1 MFYLTGSTT
10 RIYSIALTLLLIA
23 GFWRYHIFGF
33 EVSYMIQKKSCSLST
48 KVNEPFNDI
57 VKIRVVIIQN
67 ANIFTIYE
75 TLLENAVTIF
85 PK

>member
-1 MFYLTGSTT
+1 
-10 RIYSIALTLLLIA
+10 
-23 GFWRYHIFGF
+23 
-33 EVSYMIQKKSCSLST
+33 MIQKKSCSLST

-57 VKIRVVIIQN
+57 VKTRVVIIQN

-75 TLLENAVTIF
+75 TLLENAVTIL

>member
-1 MFYLTGSTT
+1 
-10 RIYSIALTLLLIA
+10 
-23 GFWRYHIFGF
+23 
-33 EVSYMIQKKSCSLST
+33 MIQKKSCSLST

-67 ANIFTIYE
+67 AIFTIYE
-75 TLLENAVTIF
+75 TLLENAVTIL